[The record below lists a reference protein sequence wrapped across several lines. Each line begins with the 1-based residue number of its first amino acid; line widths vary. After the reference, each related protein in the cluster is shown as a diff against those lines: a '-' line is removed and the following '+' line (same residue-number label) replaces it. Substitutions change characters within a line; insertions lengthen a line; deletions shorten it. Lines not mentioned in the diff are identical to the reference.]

1 MHTDVPRILL
11 IGDAGSPPTRPAL
24 EALGRLAPAEIRS
37 SASIIEAAERFSSGD
52 WQPDLVVV
60 CQHWPDEFPPSEVDR
75 LFRAFPL
82 ARFVVC
88 YGPWCASDG
97 RTRSIWPLA
106 VRVPADEAESRLKR
120 ELEVLRGER
129 PPLPLTASRDEI
141 FVFDS
146 LDAEAIRPR

>member
-1 MHTDVPRILL
+1 M
-11 IGDAGSPPTRPAL
+11 RPAI
-24 EALGRLAPAEIRS
+24 EALERLAPGTEARS
-37 SASIIEAAERFSSGD
+37 VASIAKAAEQLSSSD
-52 WQPDLVVV
+52 WQPDLVLV
-60 CQHWPDEFPPSEVDR
+60 CQHWPDEFPPSDVDR

-106 VRVPADEAESRLKR
+106 VRVPVEEAENRLKR
-120 ELEVLRGER
+120 ELQVLRGER

-141 FVFDS
+141 FLFDS
-146 LDAEAIRPR
+146 LEPSSPQASGAA